1 MRFVYSEE
9 LWFEEELFY
18 FYYIFGVD
26 LVFFC
31 RCGCD
36 WVFLVIGRG
45 IWYLVKGEKK
55 NLKYMVMCILMIE
68 YCVLWILKIII
79 MFELLISKEM

>member
-26 LVFFC
+26 LVFVC

-36 WVFLVIGRG
+36 WVILVIGRG
-45 IWYLVKGEKK
+45 IWYLVKGKGKK
-55 NLKYMVMCILMIE
+55 I
-68 YCVLWILKIII
+68 
-79 MFELLISKEM
+79 F

>member
-9 LWFEEELFY
+9 LWFEEELFC

-36 WVFLVIGRG
+36 WLFLVIGRG
-45 IWYLVKGEKK
+45 IWYLVKGKEKK
-55 NLKYMVMCILMIE
+55 FIKIYGNVYFGNRILCIVDIKNN
-68 YCVLWILKIII
+68 YNV
-79 MFELLISKEM
+79 

>member
-9 LWFEEELFY
+9 LWFEEELFC

-45 IWYLVKGEKK
+45 IWYLVKGKGKK
-55 NLKYMVMCILMIE
+55 IFKIYGNVYFDNRILCIVDIKNN
-68 YCVLWILKIII
+68 YNV
-79 MFELLISKEM
+79 

>member
-9 LWFEEELFY
+9 LWFEEELFC

-45 IWYLVKGEKK
+45 IWYLVKGKGKK
-55 NLKYMVMCILMIE
+55 KFEIYGNVYFDNRILCIVDI
-68 YCVLWILKIII
+68 KINYNV
-79 MFELLISKEM
+79 

>member
-45 IWYLVKGEKK
+45 IWYLVKGKGEK
-55 NLKYMVMCILMIE
+55 NLKIYGNVYFDYRILCIVDIKNN
-68 YCVLWILKIII
+68 YNV
-79 MFELLISKEM
+79 